1 MEILNVTGSVLQ
13 YLRDKIIIGELKS
26 GQKLNEN
33 VLSSSLGI
41 SRPPLREVFRMLEKD
56 HMVINIPRKG
66 TYVVELSVKDY
77 EELSQIREMM
87 ECYAIDLL
95 KASNIRDLPKV
106 TLALNKALS
115 LPMSIN
121 SVDPEELLNRIRV
134 ILNFH
139 SSLVESAGNS
149 RLAYTYHSVS
159 LNLARYQFIYFY
171 VSGAVQ
177 HSMDDHAKTLEFIRD
192 GNYDQAKEELRKHI
206 HYTVGLV
213 RKRILHPVVSDAE
226 SVPF

>member
-1 MEILNVTGSVLQ
+1 MEILNVTGSTLQ
-13 YLRDKIIIGELKS
+13 FLREKIITGELKS
-26 GQKLNEN
+26 GQKLNEKP
-33 VLSSSLGI
+33 LSLSLGI

-66 TYVVELSVKDY
+66 TYVAELSVKDF

-87 ECYAIDLL
+87 ECYAIELL
-95 KASNIRDLPKV
+95 RASNIRNLPKV

-121 SVDPEELLNRIRV
+121 SVDPEELLNHIRV
-134 ILNFH
+134 ILDFH
-139 SSLVESAGNS
+139 TSLVESAGNS
-149 RLAYTYHSVS
+149 RLAYNYHSIS

-171 VSGAVQ
+171 ISGAAQ
-177 HSMDDHAKTLEFIRD
+177 HSLDDHAKTLEFIRN

-206 HYTVGLV
+206 HYTVELV
-213 RKRILHPVVSDAE
+213 RNRILHPAISRAG
-226 SVPF
+226 